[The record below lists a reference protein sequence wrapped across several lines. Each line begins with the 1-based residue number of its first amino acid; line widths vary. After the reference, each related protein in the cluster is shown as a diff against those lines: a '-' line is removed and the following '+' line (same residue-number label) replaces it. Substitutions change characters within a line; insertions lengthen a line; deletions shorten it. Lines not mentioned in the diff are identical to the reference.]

1 MDMSDGLE
9 MRQTDAMR
17 ASLIVVSLTKAG
29 V

>member
-17 ASLIVVSLTKAG
+17 ACLIVVSLTRAG